1 VSYHHGD
8 LRNALVTAGVAL
20 LAEQGVDALSLREVA
35 RRAGVS
41 HAAPYRHFA
50 DRQSLLAAIAE
61 QGFALLNDNVTSV
74 GQGQGQTARQRLVAA
89 LEAYLAFCKANPHH
103 AELMFGA
110 LARIKPA
117 HLEAAALVAFG
128 SLVRLTEDALR
139 DEPGSTGRDA
149 RAIALALWAQTHGF
163 SVLAAHV
170 DFGALTP
177 GVPPDRVVRTVL
189 EDTVRSLLRSP
200 R

>member
-1 VSYHHGD
+1 MSYHHGD

-20 LAEQGVDALSLREVA
+20 LAEQGVEALSLREVA

-41 HAAPYRHFA
+41 HAAPYRHFP

-61 QGFALLNDNVTSV
+61 QGFALLNESVNSV
-74 GQGQGQTARQRLVAA
+74 GRRRSLTARQRLVAA
-89 LEAYLAFCKANPHH
+89 LEAYLAFCKAHPHH

-110 LARIKPA
+110 LARVKPA
-117 HLEAAALVAFG
+117 HLEAAALEAFG

-139 DEPGSTGRDA
+139 DESSNPGRDA
-149 RAIALALWAQTHGF
+149 RAVALALWAQTHGF

-170 DFGALTP
+170 DFGALAP
-177 GVPPDRVVRTVL
+177 GAPPDRVVRTVL

-200 R
+200 S